1 MEREK
6 CVNPGQISRQ
16 LYTFCTNPFK
26 IRHKPMNNQS
36 QAAPDAG
43 EKLYTIGTVSRL
55 TGVPPITL
63 RAWERRYK
71 LLRPVR
77 KQSGHRLYT
86 RGHIDLINRITA
98 LTTQGIRISQIQPHM
113 LATDV
118 QADPSGAQ
126 SHNPWQQRLESLV
139 AAIISFDEDRLEEI
153 YNEALSLHP
162 VELMTRKLLRPLLVE
177 LGLRWEVGKGSVA
190 EEHFFAFYLR
200 NKLGARY
207 HHRSRKARGPKL
219 LLAGLPGELHDI
231 ALLLF
236 ALAATEMGFQVT
248 CLGTNM
254 PLAELPGVAART
266 ASDAVVLSGSVEPGK
281 AIVGEALE
289 RLAANCQV
297 PVFIGGQA
305 SVHACDAINRAGA
318 IGLGNDLEA
327 GLQRLAEKLDF
338 AA

>member
-1 MEREK
+1 
-6 CVNPGQISRQ
+6 
-16 LYTFCTNPFK
+16 
-26 IRHKPMNNQS
+26 MNNLP
-36 QAAPDAG
+36 QAAPEAG
-43 EKLYTIGTVSRL
+43 DKLYTIGTVARL

-63 RAWERRYK
+63 RAWERRYE

-86 RGHIDLINRITA
+86 RRHIDLINRITA
-98 LTTQGIRISQIQPHM
+98 LTAQGMRISQIQPHM

-118 QADPSGAQ
+118 MADSSRTQ
-126 SHNPWQQRLESLV
+126 SRNTWQQQLESLV
-139 AAIISFDEDRLEEI
+139 AAIVSFDEDRLEEI
-153 YNEALSLHP
+153 YNEALSLYP
-162 VELMTRKLLRPLLVE
+162 VEMMTRNLLRPLLVE
-177 LGLRWEVGKGSVA
+177 LGLRWEDGKGSVA

-236 ALAATEMGFQVT
+236 ALAATEMGFRIT

-281 AIVGEALE
+281 AIMGKELE
-289 RLAANCQV
+289 RLAANCGV

-305 SVHACDAINRAGA
+305 SVLACDAINKAGA

-327 GLQRLAEKLDF
+327 GLQRLARMLRF
-338 AA
+338 SA